1 MNDDIIFGYYQK
13 GFSFDYIINKVYRY
27 KNHKNK
33 PIVIN
38 GVHYYPSKSFTKED
52 CKILVYKVIYK
63 RIVKCGRG
71 AD

>member
-13 GFSFDYIINKVYRY
+13 GFSLDYIINKVYRY
-27 KNHKNK
+27 KNYNNK
-33 PIVIN
+33 PILVN
-38 GVHYYPSKSFTKED
+38 GVHYYPSKAFTKED

-63 RIVKCGRG
+63 RIAKCGRG